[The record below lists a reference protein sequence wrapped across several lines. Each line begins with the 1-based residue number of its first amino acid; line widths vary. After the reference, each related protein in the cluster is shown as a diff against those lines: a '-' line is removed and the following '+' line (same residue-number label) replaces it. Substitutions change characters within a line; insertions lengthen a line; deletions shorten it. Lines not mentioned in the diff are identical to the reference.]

1 MHGPRTMKASP
12 SGTAANGIQALLL
25 LAGFRLT
32 MARQNVPPH
41 VSFAVTARHGRLFI
55 KSASRGIAVVPVAC
69 VAEEPR

>member
-12 SGTAANGIQALLL
+12 SGTANGIQALLL

-41 VSFAVTARHGRLFI
+41 VSFAVTARHGRLFT
-55 KSASRGIAVVPVAC
+55 KSASRGIAVVPVA
-69 VAEEPR
+69 